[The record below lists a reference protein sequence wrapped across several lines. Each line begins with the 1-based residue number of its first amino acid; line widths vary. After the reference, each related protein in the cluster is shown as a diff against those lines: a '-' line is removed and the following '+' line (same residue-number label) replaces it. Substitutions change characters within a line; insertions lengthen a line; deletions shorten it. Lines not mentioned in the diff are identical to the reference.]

1 MKYQCDIPGFEEC
14 WFELSECWTRGEVK
28 QYFLGN
34 NDKALIAAIAPK
46 ILAIRLGT
54 DIVDAATLTV
64 ERLDALDYRLG
75 LWFGEAI
82 TKELERIHAEAQ
94 QAATD
99 WRTRI
104 EKQPAPVD
112 RKYICDIPGYADCFV
127 QISDNW
133 TRGDMKRFSVTWGA
147 DFLELVRPKLVS
159 ISLFGGIDTPAA
171 LTTENTDALPYTLWR
186 WLATALQK
194 GKDDLHSM
202 GEATARRSLD
212 GSGKPAS
219 AQGNQTQK

>member
-1 MKYQCDIPGFEEC
+1 MAKYQCDIPGFEDC
-14 WFELSECWTRGEVK
+14 WFELSERWTRGEVK

-34 NDKALIAAIAPK
+34 NDKALIAAVAPK
-46 ILAIRLGT
+46 LLSIRLG
-54 DIVDAATLTV
+54 DAIVDAATLTV
-64 ERLDALDYRLG
+64 DHLDELDYRLG
-75 LWFGEAI
+75 LWFGEAV
-82 TKELERIHAEAQ
+82 TQDLERIHADAQ

-99 WRTRI
+99 WRTRL
-104 EKQPAPVD
+104 EKHPAPVD
-112 RKYICDIPGYADCFV
+112 RKYICDIPGYADYFV

-133 TRGDMKRFSVTWGA
+133 TRGDMKRFSITWGA

-159 ISLFGGIDTPAA
+159 ISLPGIDTPNA
-171 LTTENTDALPYTLWR
+171 LTTENTDALPYALWR

-212 GSGKPAS
+212 GSGKLAS
-219 AQGNQTQK
+219 ARDNQTQK